1 MGSMSTQQW
10 DNRSREWTPPRQ
22 GVRYENAAKSLPED
36 FGGRRNAA
44 VPPGLR
50 RLRTGPDHRRAP
62 AQRDAEAAKPAL
74 TAIIQ
79 AVEEMREDLPRI
91 DVGGLYLQF
100 RCRGGRWALV
110 TREDVRVA
118 LAGIEC
124 AARREFLPPGGTESA
139 RRPIPR
145 TPYGFW
151 PQFQQAV
158 AELSDAGTEV
168 AGILRSLREQ
178 GWQRVGHDD
187 VTRALRRIKAAN
199 TPRHFLPGRSLPAPR
214 QAAPGLCPSCEA
226 PVTDLGLCRCS

>member
-1 MGSMSTQQW
+1 MGSMNTQQW
-10 DNRSREWTPPRQ
+10 DNRSREWVPPRQ
-22 GVRYENAAKSLPED
+22 EARYGNAAKLLPED
-36 FGGRRNAA
+36 VGGRRNAA

-50 RLRTGPDHRRAP
+50 RRPSVPYNRRAP
-62 AQRDAEAAKPAL
+62 AQREAEAGKPAL
-74 TAIIQ
+74 PAIIQ

-91 DVGGLYLQF
+91 DVGGLYQQF

-110 TREDVRVA
+110 TREDVRMA

-124 AARREFLPPGGTESA
+124 AARREFLAPEGTESV
-139 RRPIPR
+139 RRPVVR
-145 TPYGFW
+145 TPYGCW

-158 AELSDAGTEV
+158 AELSDTGTEV
-168 AGILRSLREQ
+168 AGILRSLHDQ

-214 QAAPGLCPSCEA
+214 QAAPGLCPSCAA